1 MDKNLLLLILIIVG
15 MSITE
20 IIVRVIYYKVF
31 KKDDIIDTKDYD
43 DDDMEDNMGAMG

>member
-1 MDKNLLLLILIIVG
+1 MDKNLLLLILIILG
-15 MSITE
+15 ASITE

-31 KKDDIIDTKDYD
+31 KKDSIDTKDYD